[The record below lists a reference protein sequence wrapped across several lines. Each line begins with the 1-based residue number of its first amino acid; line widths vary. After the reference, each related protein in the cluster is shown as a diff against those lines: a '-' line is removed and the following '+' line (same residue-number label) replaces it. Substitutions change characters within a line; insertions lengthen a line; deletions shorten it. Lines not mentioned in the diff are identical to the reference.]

1 MAQEDHY
8 SGLSWMTEE
17 MKNHLLQRDKI
28 VKEQD
33 IDALFRLDDT
43 SDFAIALHEILIHRY
58 ENNSNTLP
66 PIQLNLFLCMHLEN
80 AGQADHILSFLQEW
94 FPQHAVDVVGA
105 LNEIGAVKSAQ
116 LIKQAVELLPKDG
129 SWFFTSADEN
139 SRTLMAKIDHEFSS
153 YPDGMLRDFYRRYA
167 ENNRSDMH

>member
-1 MAQEDHY
+1 MPKEDHY

-28 VKEQD
+28 VEEQD
-33 IDALFRLDDT
+33 MDALFALDDN
-43 SDFAIALHEILIHRY
+43 SDFAIALHEILISRY
-58 ENNSNTLP
+58 ENNSNALS

-94 FPQHAVDVVGA
+94 FPQHAKDVANA
-105 LNEIGAVKSAQ
+105 LNEIGAIKSAE

-129 SWFFTSADEN
+129 SWFFKSADE
-139 SRTLMAKIDHEFSS
+139 TVQILMSKIDREFSG
-153 YPDGMLRDFYRRYA
+153 YPDGMLRDLYRKYA
-167 ENNRSDMH
+167 ENNRSDI